1 MADDLTFK
9 AEGFEEL
16 FKKMDTL
23 AQEIGK
29 GKTDK
34 IWRTAMKYAFEPVL
48 QDAKTFAPAKT
59 HQLEEHIY
67 MKVHRPMAR
76 DKSGKAYAEGEI
88 YMARVTAST
97 LRDDTVY
104 NSVLNKNNKFQTVAT
119 NKKPVP
125 VSQEFGNARTPAHPF
140 LRPALEVNYQRVES
154 RLGWAIWQQL
164 EKFGKKE

>member
-1 MADDLTFK
+1 MSAELAFK
-9 AEGFEEL
+9 AEGFEDL
-16 FKKMDTL
+16 FRKMDEL
-23 AQEIGK
+23 KEEIGK

-34 IWRTAMKYAFEPVL
+34 IWRTAMKYAFEPVH
-48 QDAKTFAPAKT
+48 QDAKTYAPADT

-76 DKSGKAYAEGEI
+76 DKSGKAYTAGEI

-97 LRDDTVY
+97 IRDDTIYKFIV
-104 NSVLNKNNKFQTVAT
+104 NKRGKLQTIVV

-140 LRPALEVNYQRVES
+140 LRPALDNNLDRVQS
-154 RLGWAIWQQL
+154 RLGWAIWQQI

>member
-1 MADDLTFK
+1 MASDLSFK
-9 AEGFEEL
+9 ATGFEDL
-16 FKKMDTL
+16 FARMDAL
-23 AQEIGK
+23 KEEIGK

-34 IWRTAMKYAFEPVL
+34 IWRTAMKYAIEPVH
-48 QDAKTFAPAKT
+48 QDAKAYAPART

-76 DKSGKAYAEGEI
+76 DKAGKAYQQGEI
-88 YMARVTAST
+88 YMARVTVST

-104 NSVLNKNNKFQTVAT
+104 ESVLNKNNKFQTVT
-119 NKKPVP
+119 KNKKPVP

-140 LRPALEVNYQRVES
+140 LRPALEHNLDRVQS

-164 EKFGKKE
+164 EKFGKKG